1 VDDVLK
7 DVGVQDAEDQ
17 SLAYQRSGII
27 SAVCGFNA
35 LGMT

>member
-7 DVGVQDAEDQ
+7 DVGVQNAEDQ

-27 SAVCGFNA
+27 GAVSGSNA